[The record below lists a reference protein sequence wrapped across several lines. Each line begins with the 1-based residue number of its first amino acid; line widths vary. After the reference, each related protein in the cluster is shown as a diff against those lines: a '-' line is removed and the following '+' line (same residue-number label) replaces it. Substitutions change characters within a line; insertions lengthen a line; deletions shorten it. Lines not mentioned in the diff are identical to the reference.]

1 MNDVKGNSKYGTDTL
16 TLISGADK
24 FNRWM
29 YETIKPH
36 CSGNILEIGSGIG
49 NISQFF
55 IKEGAEILLSD
66 IETNYFPQLQQ
77 KFGNHKNLKGIQL
90 LDLSDKNL
98 EKNYPEMIG
107 AFDTIFALNV
117 VEHIPDH
124 EQAMKNALKMLK
136 SGGKVVILVPAF
148 QWLYNGFDK
157 QLDHQRRYTQK
168 SLRTLLEKNGFMVK
182 HAQYFNLIGILGW
195 FFSGNIL
202 RKKNIPTG
210 QMKLYNELVPLW
222 KVFDFFTQKMIG
234 LSVIQ
239 VGVKP

>member
-1 MNDVKGNSKYGTDTL
+1 MSEIKGNSKYGTDTL
-16 TLISGADK
+16 TLIAGADK

-29 YETIKPH
+29 YETIKTH
-36 CSGNILEIGSGIG
+36 CGGKILEIGSGIG

-55 IKEGAEILLSD
+55 IKEGAEISLSD
-66 IETNYFPQLQQ
+66 IEANYFPQLQE
-77 KFGNHKNLKGIQL
+77 KFGGNKNLKGIQL

-98 EKNYPEMIG
+98 EKNYPELIG

-124 EQAMKNALKMLK
+124 EQAMKNTLKMLK
-136 SGGKVVILVPAF
+136 KGGKVVILVPAF

-157 QLDHQRRYTQK
+157 QLDHQRRYTQE
-168 SLRTLLEKNGFMVK
+168 SLRNLLEGNGFDVI
-182 HAQYFNLIGILGW
+182 HAQYFNVMGVLGW

-210 QMKLYNELVPLW
+210 QMKLFNELVPLW
-222 KVFDFFTQKMIG
+222 KVFDFFTQKIMG